1 MGRSDNIS
9 HISVNHIKCKE
20 DHLLIYYAQQK
31 TDQDGKLSKYP
42 RAIYANPLSP
52 WTCAITALGV
62 YLIVTS
68 TRVGNSDGSLPLFH
82 GSQDEC
88 ARRFR
93 VGLHAKAKEIV
104 NILEE
109 NGMTTQS
116 VRTHSF
122 RKGAATYASA
132 GGTACPSSSAISLR
146 AGWTQ
151 PGVED
156 TYRRYDSAGDEHVGR
171 VLTGLPMNG
180 EELAVLPP
188 IFMPET
194 EEDEAFI
201 DECCKSTMDVNQVNP
216 VTCATTSG
224 PQVVGR

>member
-1 MGRSDNIS
+1 
-9 HISVNHIKCKE
+9 
-20 DHLLIYYAQQK
+20 
-31 TDQDGKLSKYP
+31 
-42 RAIYANPLSP
+42 
-52 WTCAITALGV
+52 
-62 YLIVTS
+62 
-68 TRVGNSDGSLPLFH
+68 
-82 GSQDEC
+82 
-88 ARRFR
+88 
-93 VGLHAKAKEIV
+93 
-104 NILEE
+104 
-109 NGMTTQS
+109 MTTQS
-116 VRTHSF
+116 VGTHSF

-132 GGTACPSSSAISLR
+132 GGTACPSLSAISLR

-180 EELAVLPP
+180 EELAILPP

-216 VTCATTSG
+216 GVARRCLAS
-224 PQVVGR
+224 VVFHILKLREQLPPGHKLWADRTINNKQAMEKLQLLHSVRGDTANSH